1 MASWPNGRLKVPFPF
16 FNESM
21 TGFEYSAAIGMLYQN
36 LETEAE
42 KCISAIRSRFDGGKR
57 NPFDEPEC
65 GQYYARSMTSWGTL
79 LAWTNFHYSAVDKS
93 MSFGKRNGK
102 FFWSNGYAWGTVEI
116 SETDSRLTVLHGSLD
131 LKKLA
136 VGGKNIQ
143 IKKAVIAE
151 GQTIALR

>member
-1 MASWPNGRLKVPFPF
+1 
-16 FNESM
+16 M